1 MNLSIQEELQ
11 PFAEELQRYIT
22 PGFLEELAREM
33 KFVKRKRKFSGS
45 DLATICIWISQRVAN
60 DPLVRLCSR
69 LHAVTGTVLSPEGLN
84 KRFNEKSVLFLK
96 HIFSLLGYTIVFNS
110 LTRLGRSMN
119 DVLEEFRYFEQ
130 QRINLQFIKE
140 PFINVN
146 YNGESTND
154 VIQQAVQKATLTIL
168 SAFAE
173 KERNDIKQRQ
183 AEGIAL
189 AKKQGKHLGRPPVQ
203 ITDKFME
210 AYQEWQSGKITA
222 VGAMRKY
229 DIKRSSFYKL
239 VKEYEAQ
246 GKTKYTA
253 EIE

>member
-1 MNLSIQEELQ
+1 MKMLQ
-11 PFAEELQRYIT
+11 DKKFGYVRVSSKNQNEGRQIENMKYLGIEDRDIFIDKQSGKNMKRENYQM
-22 PGFLEELAREM
+22 LKRLAR
-33 KFVKRKRKFSGS
+33 SG
-45 DLATICIWISQRVAN
+45 D
-60 DPLVRLCSR
+60 
-69 LHAVTGTVLSPEGLN
+69 
-84 KRFNEKSVLFLK
+84 
-96 HIFSLLGYTIVFNS
+96 TIVFDS

-154 VIQQAVQKATLTIL
+154 VIQQSVQKATLTIL

-189 AKKQGKHLGRPPVQ
+189 AKKKGKHLGRPPVQ
-203 ITDKFME
+203 ITDQFIE
-210 AYQEWQSGKITA
+210 AYREWQSGEITA

-229 DIKRSSFYKL
+229 NIKRSSFYKL
-239 VKEYEAQ
+239 VKEYEGRATTIYMD
-246 GKTKYTA
+246 KND
-253 EIE
+253 

>member
-1 MNLSIQEELQ
+1 MAEVKILQDKKFGYVRVSSKDQNEERQIENMKYLGIEDRDIFIDKMSGKNMKRENYQ
-11 PFAEELQRYIT
+11 MLKR
-22 PGFLEELAREM
+22 LAR
-33 KFVKRKRKFSGS
+33 
-45 DLATICIWISQRVAN
+45 
-60 DPLVRLCSR
+60 
-69 LHAVTGTVLSPEGLN
+69 TGD
-84 KRFNEKSVLFLK
+84 
-96 HIFSLLGYTIVFNS
+96 TIVFDS

-146 YNGESTND
+146 YNGETTND

-173 KERNDIKQRQ
+173 KERQDIKQRQ

-189 AKKQGKHLGRPPVQ
+189 AKKKGKHLGRPPVQ
-203 ITDKFME
+203 ITDQFME
-210 AYQEWQSGKITA
+210 AYREWQSGKMTA

-246 GKTKYTA
+246 EQTKHPA
-253 EIE
+253 ENK

>member
-1 MNLSIQEELQ
+1 MIKLQYKKFGYVRVSSKDQNEERQIENMKHLGIEDRDIFIDKQ
-11 PFAEELQRYIT
+11 SGKNMKRENYQILKR
-22 PGFLEELAREM
+22 LART
-33 KFVKRKRKFSGS
+33 G
-45 DLATICIWISQRVAN
+45 DTI
-60 DPLVRLCSR
+60 
-69 LHAVTGTVLSPEGLN
+69 
-84 KRFNEKSVLFLK
+84 
-96 HIFSLLGYTIVFNS
+96 IFDS

-119 DVLEEFRYFEQ
+119 DVLEEFRYFET

-203 ITDKFME
+203 ITEQFIE
-210 AYQEWQSGKITA
+210 AYEAWQSGKITA

-239 VKEYEAQ
+239 VKEYEAHE
-246 GKTKYTA
+246 KTKHMVRN
-253 EIE
+253 E

>member
-1 MNLSIQEELQ
+1 MQYKKFGYVRVSSKDQNEERQIENMKCLGIEDRDIFIDKQ
-11 PFAEELQRYIT
+11 SGKNMKRENYQMLKR
-22 PGFLEELAREM
+22 LART
-33 KFVKRKRKFSGS
+33 G
-45 DLATICIWISQRVAN
+45 DTI
-60 DPLVRLCSR
+60 
-69 LHAVTGTVLSPEGLN
+69 
-84 KRFNEKSVLFLK
+84 
-96 HIFSLLGYTIVFNS
+96 IFDS

-119 DVLEEFRYFEQ
+119 DVLEEFRYYEQ

-146 YNGESTND
+146 YSGESTND

-189 AKKQGKHLGRPPVQ
+189 AKKQGKLLGRPPVQ
-203 ITDKFME
+203 ITDQFIE
-210 AYQEWQSGKITA
+210 AYEAWQSGKITA

-229 DIKRSSFYKL
+229 QIKRSSFYKL

-246 GKTKYTA
+246 ENTKHA
-253 EIE
+253 DKKECHVEKG

>member
-1 MNLSIQEELQ
+1 VTILQDKKFGYVRVSSKDQNEERQIENMKYLGIEDRDIFIDKQ
-11 PFAEELQRYIT
+11 SGKNMKRENYQMLKR
-22 PGFLEELAREM
+22 LART
-33 KFVKRKRKFSGS
+33 G
-45 DLATICIWISQRVAN
+45 DTI
-60 DPLVRLCSR
+60 
-69 LHAVTGTVLSPEGLN
+69 
-84 KRFNEKSVLFLK
+84 
-96 HIFSLLGYTIVFNS
+96 IFDS

-146 YNGESTND
+146 YNGRESTND

-168 SAFAE
+168 SAFAK

-189 AKKQGKHLGRPPVQ
+189 AKKKKKGKHLGRPPVQ
-203 ITDKFME
+203 ITDQFME
-210 AYQEWQSGKITA
+210 AYREWQSGKITA